1 MILRLIEAEL
11 LDHLQKQKQCLEQM
25 RKIKQLKRERKEW
38 VDEGIALCEISMEA
52 VSYYKSMEKRNT
64 EILQAIQ
71 SLK

>member
-1 MILRLIEAEL
+1 MILRLTEAEL

-38 VDEGIALCEISMEA
+38 VEEGIALCEISMEA
-52 VSYYKSMEKRNT
+52 VSYKSMEKRNT

-71 SLK
+71 NLK